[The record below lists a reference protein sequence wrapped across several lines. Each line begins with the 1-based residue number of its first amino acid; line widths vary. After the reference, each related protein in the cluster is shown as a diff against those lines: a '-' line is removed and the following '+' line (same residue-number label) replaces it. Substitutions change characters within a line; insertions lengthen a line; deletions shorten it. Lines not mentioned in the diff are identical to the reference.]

1 MSKEAMKLALE
12 AMMYADACLKK
23 QLTTKDKHEYAQDL
37 LLEAGA
43 ALKQAL
49 EQPEPEPVAW
59 LITDEKINSI
69 QVDSIQRL
77 IDRAKHAHMTDI
89 KLRINGQD
97 EWYQADW
104 LKHMTRT
111 SPTKPEPVAWAISF
125 DGETPYKLWDG
136 GDCALLDIEVK
147 RHGGKTRKMPLYTSP
162 PETAELMREIAE
174 LSANAL
180 DDYKMIQSL
189 MAEREPEQ
197 NPVAW
202 RNAALRVGEDLCSV
216 GPFGYYDMTAEQWL
230 DWALSVVTVHA
241 PPPKREPPCKTG
253 SQCTTKCMECTEPEP
268 VIDKSAAIR
277 IATSLGWTPQRE
289 WVGLTDEQIWE
300 LSANCLDSVA
310 GRLAFARAIE
320 AKLKEKNT

>member
-1 MSKEAMKLALE
+1 
-12 AMMYADACLKK
+12 LKTW
-23 QLTTKDKHEYAQDL
+23 LVDTKKSQRL
-37 LLEAGA
+37 NTFQ
-43 ALKQAL
+43 KPL

-59 LITDEKINSI
+59 LITDENINSL

-111 SPTKPEPVAWAISF
+111 SPTKPES
-125 DGETPYKLWDG
+125 
-136 GDCALLDIEVK
+136 
-147 RHGGKTRKMPLYTSP
+147 
-162 PETAELMREIAE
+162 
-174 LSANAL
+174 
-180 DDYKMIQSL
+180 
-189 MAEREPEQ
+189 
-197 NPVAW
+197 VAW

-277 IATSLGWTPQRE
+277 IATSLGWTPKRE
-289 WVGLTDEQIWE
+289 WIGLTDEEIGAVVGPLGFAQ
-300 LSANCLDSVA
+300 LSPVEV
-310 GRLAFARAIE
+310 ARAIE
-320 AKLKEKNT
+320 AKLKEKNNG